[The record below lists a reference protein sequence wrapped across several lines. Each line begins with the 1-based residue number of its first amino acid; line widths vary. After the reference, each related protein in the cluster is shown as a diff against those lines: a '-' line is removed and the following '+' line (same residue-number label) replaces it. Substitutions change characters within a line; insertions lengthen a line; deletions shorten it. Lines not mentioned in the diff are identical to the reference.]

1 MSRFAYPLNPFD
13 PDLPLCIFGIGR
25 EDDQPP
31 VIRKNG
37 FPFPQ
42 LFFCLSGKGTLEVN
56 GKSFPVKEGSFCILW
71 GYAAMEN
78 NLDRIFREHCP
89 AAFDPNARRTIPYRY
104 LSIYKQNRIH
114 VTRDFCSPEIR
125 RPAWQSRRFRDFI

>member
-1 MSRFAYPLNPFD
+1 MSRFTYPLNPFD

-56 GKSFPVKEGSFCILW
+56 GKSFPVKEGSFFYLMPDTPPQSNDFPNPSTCSKQH
-71 GYAAMEN
+71 
-78 NLDRIFREHCP
+78 RE
-89 AAFDPNARRTIPYRY
+89 
-104 LSIYKQNRIH
+104 
-114 VTRDFCSPEIR
+114 
-125 RPAWQSRRFRDFI
+125 